1 MSTRNFRPETG
12 KVEVSEL
19 ENTLE
24 LPDFEELEG
33 GEEKEVEK
41 SVMKKIGL
49 KEKLSPSASAARR
62 DGQISFFDYF
72 RWMME

>member
-24 LPDFEELEG
+24 LSDFEELEG

-72 RWMME
+72 RWTME

>member
-24 LPDFEELEG
+24 LPDFEELER

-41 SVMKKIGL
+41 SVIKKL
-49 KEKLSPSASAARR
+49 
-62 DGQISFFDYF
+62 D
-72 RWMME
+72 